1 MDTDSLYLALAEN
14 NIRDCI
20 KQDMVEKRAF
30 IRRGDC
36 TDEFE
41 ADSLGNFFLEIAVL
55 LTRSLINGNG
65 LFKWFCCYNSDDT
78 GYFFEIIVLESFL
91 TFAG

>member
-41 ADSLGNFFLEIAVL
+41 ADSLGNFFPRNCSFTHAQLDKREWFVQMVL
-55 LTRSLINGNG
+55 LL
-65 LFKWFCCYNSDDT
+65 
-78 GYFFEIIVLESFL
+78 
-91 TFAG
+91 